1 MRQTVETTFG
11 IVGGLFATTAG
22 GLDATFGVAG
32 ASEVVGVLR
41 VVGVWTNR
49 LNKATNL
56 LTEKKV

>member
-11 IVGGLFATTAG
+11 IVGGLFTTTAG
-22 GLDATFGVAG
+22 GLGAAFEVTG